1 MPQNGIFTEFLAS
14 GFIQAAS
21 TDVSNPLY
29 DVMIRIVQLG
39 LEHFEVPYFQARGS
53 EGDLNFAALLDIV
66 ISFQEKVL
74 YSVSFP
80 RLASKFMLTGGRF
93 HFFFSTEP
101 VDNRS
106 ISAEIW
112 DSFIPPILLI
122 LKFEFL
128 KKLRIFISTSKQSR
142 SLRPYT

>member
-106 ISAEIW
+106 ISAEI
-112 DSFIPPILLI
+112 
-122 LKFEFL
+122 
-128 KKLRIFISTSKQSR
+128 
-142 SLRPYT
+142 